1 MTSQAHGDHRVPVCL
16 RDTYTIFIE
25 HVTFPGGGFAQVL
38 HCNVY
43 KWSKTTLLRIS
54 SDFDTLLT
62 LTHDGYFAFVPSGD
76 HRLAKFARLTGFR
89 FVTDTHNADG
99 VPGALY
105 SLDIGR
111 KIDIRSK

>member
-16 RDTYTIFIE
+16 RDAYTIFIE
-25 HVTFPGGGFAQVL
+25 HVDLDDGSFVQVL

-43 KWSKTTLLRIS
+43 KWSKATLHRIG

-62 LTHDGYFAFVPSGD
+62 LTHAGYYAFVPQGD
-76 HRLAKFARLTGFR
+76 LKLDKFARLLGFR
-89 FVTDTHNADG
+89 FATNTSNADG

-105 SLDIGR
+105 RLDIGR
-111 KIDIRSK
+111 KFDIRSK